1 MTDLVPS
8 KKAGG
13 GLGWGV
19 RCVHNSRP
27 YTVILCTKEEG
38 QGKNSVFQIIRQNK
52 IAITLDVQNKGKNG
66 RIRRGFIWR
75 MISEISLEGKVVI
88 SPTEVEVQETKL
100 TKSGKRTILRDSQVT
115 AEFFSFVEN

>member
-1 MTDLVPS
+1 M
-8 KKAGG
+8 
-13 GLGWGV
+13 
-19 RCVHNSRP
+19 
-27 YTVILCTKEEG
+27 
-38 QGKNSVFQIIRQNK
+38 FQIIRQNK

-66 RIRRGFIWR
+66 RIRRGFIWK
-75 MISEISLEGKVVI
+75 MISKISLEGKVII

>member
-1 MTDLVPS
+1 M
-8 KKAGG
+8 
-13 GLGWGV
+13 
-19 RCVHNSRP
+19 
-27 YTVILCTKEEG
+27 
-38 QGKNSVFQIIRQNK
+38 FQIIRQNK

-100 TKSGKRTILRDSQVT
+100 TKSGKRTILRDSQVA

>member
-1 MTDLVPS
+1 M
-8 KKAGG
+8 
-13 GLGWGV
+13 
-19 RCVHNSRP
+19 
-27 YTVILCTKEEG
+27 
-38 QGKNSVFQIIRQNK
+38 FQIIRQNK

-75 MISEISLEGKVVI
+75 MISEISLEGKVII

>member
-1 MTDLVPS
+1 M
-8 KKAGG
+8 
-13 GLGWGV
+13 
-19 RCVHNSRP
+19 
-27 YTVILCTKEEG
+27 
-38 QGKNSVFQIIRQNK
+38 FQIIRQNK

-66 RIRRGFIWR
+66 RIRRSFIWR

-88 SPTEVEVQETKL
+88 LPTEVEVQETKL

>member
-1 MTDLVPS
+1 M
-8 KKAGG
+8 
-13 GLGWGV
+13 
-19 RCVHNSRP
+19 
-27 YTVILCTKEEG
+27 
-38 QGKNSVFQIIRQNK
+38 FQIIRQNK